1 MIFISFAGCLVF
13 KAYFWSLQND
23 SMSDF
28 NLVDNPD
35 SFSKIWKNFECLSAD
50 ELKLLDEN
58 KYEATFKPGEIII
71 KQGSPASSALFLT
84 SGRAKIY
91 IEGNKGKNFI
101 LRIAL
106 PGQLILGPGAY
117 TNLRHTFSVAAI
129 TTLQACFIS
138 FDVFRILMKSN
149 SDFSEFLLED
159 LSLKAISAHERMV
172 SQAQKRMP
180 GRLADA
186 LLYFA
191 DEVFFSDE
199 YEMILSRQ
207 EMGEMTNMAKECV
220 VRILKELEDIG
231 VIYSDTSQIKILDR
245 ERLVQISERG

>member
-1 MIFISFAGCLVF
+1 
-13 KAYFWSLQND
+13 
-23 SMSDF
+23 MSDL
-28 NLVDNPD
+28 NLVNNSDG
-35 SFSKIWKNFECLSAD
+35 FSKIWKNFENLSAD
-50 ELKLLDEN
+50 ELKLLNDN
-58 KYEATFKPGEIII
+58 KYKATFKPGEIII

-101 LRIAL
+101 LGIAM
-106 PGQLILGPGAY
+106 PKQLILGPGAF
-117 TNLRHTFSVAAI
+117 TNLRHTFSVAALEA
-129 TTLQACFIS
+129 LQASFIS
-138 FDVFRILMKSN
+138 FDVFRKIMRSN
-149 SDFSEFLLED
+149 AAFNEFLLED
-159 LSLKAISAHERMV
+159 LSSMVIRAHDRLV

-220 VRILKELEDIG
+220 VRILKELEDLG
-231 VIYSDTSQIKILDR
+231 VIYSDTSRIKIIDR
-245 ERLVQISERG
+245 ERLIHISERG